1 MVAWSIKRC
10 LGGYWNTKSNYLFYI
25 MHAFSLY
32 TESECMRLFEFVSFI
47 LQFRSLKER
56 FNTNTSRSKSY
67 HEVYPYISPKL
78 ITSTKK
84 WSFSSHQ
91 FFYTSYY
98 RHDSNAVRPSLGDCP
113 FPICMAYLP
122 TDSERK
128 RTGLPMRQSGIF
140 YILLRFSKRF
150 RNLRSVSVR
159 HTPPDHCRIRDKQ

>member
-140 YILLRFSKRF
+140 YILLRFSNRF

-159 HTPPDHCRIRDKQ
+159 RTPPDHCRIRDKQ

>member
-1 MVAWSIKRC
+1 MHSVFIQSLNACDYLNSFHSFCNSVPSKRGSIQ
-10 LGGYWNTKSNYLFYI
+10 
-25 MHAFSLY
+25 
-32 TESECMRLFEFVSFI
+32 I
-47 LQFRSLKER
+47 LQGGNL
-56 FNTNTSRSKSY
+56 Y

-140 YILLRFSKRF
+140 YILLRFSNRF

>member
-113 FPICMAYLP
+113 FPICMAYLGGQACLP
-122 TDSERK
+122 NFCLYAGGGLFSHPQSEK
-128 RTGLPMRQSGIF
+128 VSGTIALLGD
-140 YILLRFSKRF
+140 YI
-150 RNLRSVSVR
+150 
-159 HTPPDHCRIRDKQ
+159 